1 MSTVITPFQGTDS
14 FSTATFNN
22 RISQINTGFS
32 YISNPNL
39 LDNWYFGNPVNQR
52 GQTSYTGVGY
62 GIDRWKMTGDGNPN
76 LILGDN
82 YITYNGVGN
91 TNLAQDVE
99 GKFAGKTLT
108 LSFLLKDPV
117 NCMIAIRK
125 PDWNVFSGFAI
136 RGDSGLYSVTA
147 TIPNDYTEDRIRLTL
162 CAGAS
167 GESVAHSA
175 GIFASKLE
183 LGSQQTLAHQDESG
197 NWVLNEIPNYADML
211 ERCQYYS
218 DLPTTW
224 APMTFY
230 VADFIVFTVK
240 THRKMRVNLGDA
252 NVTLDSS
259 KLAVHSMGAAQTG
272 FSFSVY
278 GGGDD
283 YVLIKA
289 AKTGH
294 GLSTAMLTV
303 ENGGVYAN
311 ANM

>member
-1 MSTVITPFQGTDS
+1 M
-14 FSTATFNN
+14 AT
-22 RISQINTGFS
+22 RWTSKHTGQKIDDTID
-32 YISNPNL
+32 YVCNPNL

-52 GQTSYTGVGY
+52 GQTSYTGTGY

-125 PDWNVFSGFAI
+125 PDWNVFSWFAI

-183 LGSQQTLAHQDESG
+183 LGSTQTLAHQDANG
-197 NWVLNEIPNYADML
+197 NWVLNEIPDYGEQL
-211 ERCQYYS
+211 RRCQRYFQTFATES
-218 DLPTTW
+218 LRPTN
-224 APMTFY
+224 AL
-230 VADFIVFTVK
+230 DFRPV
-240 THRKMRVNLGDA
+240 MRA
-252 NVTLDSS
+252 TP
-259 KLAVHSMGAAQTG
+259 A
-272 FSFSVY
+272 
-278 GGGDD
+278 
-283 YVLIKA
+283 
-289 AKTGH
+289 
-294 GLSTAMLTV
+294 LSTITV
-303 ENGGVYAN
+303 GGKTLYTAS
-311 ANM
+311 ADL